1 MGRPPRS
8 SDDELFTMAVM
19 QVCNWVIW
27 GLGPFLNLLPVRYW
41 PHAAAAADAC
51 RGGKDKEVEMTEARE
66 IMHVG
71 ATCVKESETLQA
83 AARRMRELDVG
94 FLPICGVDDR
104 LRGIVTD
111 RDIVLKCVAEGR
123 DPGSMTAGQLAQGT
137 PFFVEADADIQDV
150 LQVMEEHRIRRLP
163 VIDKHRLVGVIS
175 EADLARHLSEEQVGH
190 VVEAICAQG

>member
-1 MGRPPRS
+1 
-8 SDDELFTMAVM
+8 
-19 QVCNWVIW
+19 
-27 GLGPFLNLLPVRYW
+27 
-41 PHAAAAADAC
+41 
-51 RGGKDKEVEMTEARE
+51 MTEARE

-111 RDIVLKCVAEGR
+111 RDIVLKCIAEGR

-137 PFFVEADADIQDV
+137 PFFVEADADVQDV
-150 LQVMEEHRIRRLP
+150 LQMMEEHRIRRLP

-190 VVEAICAQG
+190 FVEAICAQG